1 VPCAARSL
9 SNKVAGHTYHRGAK
23 EAALPKAATAAHAPP
38 MNKLGRNKERVDLRR
53 TLYYLKT
60 LVRLRLSTRSRH
72 TQSLL
77 ITIINVLAL
86 IRNEN
91 VASF

>member
-1 VPCAARSL
+1 MCAAL
-9 SNKVAGHTYHRGAK
+9 AASNKVAGHTYHRGAE
-23 EAALPKAATAAHAPP
+23 EAALPKAAAAHAPP

-53 TLYYLKT
+53 ALYYLKT
-60 LVRLRLSTRSRH
+60 LVRLRLSARSRH

-77 ITIINVLAL
+77 ITIINALAL

-91 VASF
+91 GFSF